1 VLSTLWRQQFI
12 LVVNLQGSDVVIK
25 NRLPSKFNW
34 CAVVSGL
41 VAVVIFCFWAL
52 WLSRLR
58 EPLFRPVPSHQE
70 ERLYTVSTGDVNFSL
85 HASAFHSL
93 KFVVPPHLGG
103 VNLKGRF
110 FVVGNTDGIEAFLV
124 SEEDYGNWQSG
135 YTTFRYYDSG
145 TVRKGTLDV
154 PLLAWS
160 AGVYYLVFENRSTAE
175 TTKSIQA
182 NFNLTYS
189 DMWWPGKT
197 E

>member
-1 VLSTLWRQQFI
+1 M
-12 LVVNLQGSDVVIK
+12 NLQGCDVVIK
-25 NRLPSKFNW
+25 SRPPSKVNW

-41 VAVVIFCFWAL
+41 VAVVIFCAL
-52 WLSRLR
+52 WLSRPRKLS
-58 EPLFRPVPSHQE
+58 FMPVPGHQE
-70 ERLYTVSTGDVNFSL
+70 ERPYIVSTGDVTFSL

-93 KFVVPPHLGG
+93 KFVVPPHRGG
-103 VNLKGRF
+103 ANLKGRF

-124 SEEDYGNWQSG
+124 NEEDYGNWQSG
-135 YTTFRYYDSG
+135 HTTFRYYDSG

-154 PLLAWS
+154 PHLAWS
-160 AGVYYLVFENRSTAE
+160 AGVYYLVFKNPSTAK
-175 TTKSIQA
+175 TPKSIQA